1 MDEKNE
7 HEFDSCSEA
16 ELAMKEKKPLG
27 GTIQQHQQDHDAL
40 RQLKEEKNQNSIKFG
55 KGKVLKCL
63 YILLYV
69 CLNHYLFSFFILRR
83 KKNSAKKKY
92 QFKFFFRFYD
102 SYYSSR
108 VGKSYQKLSLMTRKS
123 GGVFFKN
130 A

>member
-1 MDEKNE
+1 LDEKNE

-83 KKNSAKKKY
+83 KK
-92 QFKFFFRFYD
+92 KFCQEKVSIQIFFLDF
-102 SYYSSR
+102 
-108 VGKSYQKLSLMTRKS
+108 MTRIT
-123 GGVFFKN
+123 VVV
-130 A
+130 